1 MNNRSLV
8 NLLLFAFLMSTA
20 GWFFY
25 KNNQTVEI
33 TRLTPLNIDEI
44 NQILI
49 PKENGND
56 ILFKKTKK
64 NNNDITQWRMVKPY
78 QISAHQ
84 FRVNTLLSLTQTPVD
99 KSYETSELNL
109 ADYSLD
115 TPRAR
120 ILFNSTEILFGKSNP
135 LNNKRYIMAN
145 NKVVLL
151 LDQTYPLVSAQAASF
166 VDLSLIDDSSNI
178 TEIKF
183 SDLSVSKNKNNL
195 WQSNPANKLNAD
207 QIQQLLEQW
216 KTVQAFSVH
225 RYLQRKQLGNINIY
239 IDDESVSFIISDD
252 DPWLIIARPDLNIE
266 YHLDISFKDKLLGH
280 FKSPDLNQAP
290 DDA

>member
-1 MNNRSLV
+1 MNNRSFV
-8 NLLLFAFLMSTA
+8 NLLLFSFLMSAA

-25 KNNQTVEI
+25 KNNQAVEV
-33 TRLTPLNIDEI
+33 TRLTHLNINKI
-44 NQILI
+44 NMILI
-49 PKENGND
+49 PKDNGND

-64 NNNDITQWRMVKPY
+64 NNESQWVMIKPY
-78 QISAHQ
+78 QINAHQ

-99 KSYETSELNL
+99 KAYDTSDLNL

-120 ILFNSTEILFGKSNP
+120 ILFNNTEIFFGKSNP
-135 LNNKRYIMAN
+135 LNNKRYIMSN
-145 NKVVLL
+145 NKMALL

-166 VDLSLIDDSSNI
+166 VDLSLINTLSNI
-178 TEIKF
+178 TAIKF
-183 SDLSVSKNKNNL
+183 SDLAVSKDENNL
-195 WQSNPANKLNAD
+195 WQSTPANKLNTD
-207 QIQQLLEQW
+207 QIQQLVEQW

-225 RYLQRKQLGNINIY
+225 RYLQRKQLGNIDIY
-239 IDDESVSFIISDD
+239 IDNKPVSFIVSDD

-266 YHLDISFKDKLLGH
+266 YHLDTSFKNKLFVH
-280 FKSPDLNQAP
+280 FKSPELKKVP